1 MPNVGLFN
9 QKTYSFCDIYG
20 CSHRAE
26 YHLGKDG
33 GNQRAGFNLCA
44 DCARELVQSIIDN
57 PAFADL
63 LPETPEPEVI
73 PIARARARR
82 KGA

>member
-57 PAFADL
+57 QAFADL
-63 LPETPEPEVI
+63 LPPDVPAPEVM
-73 PIARARARR
+73 PAPRARR